1 MKILKGTIVIVS
13 FFLLSLG
20 ANAQSIAIGLKGGLN
35 FANLNGA
42 TASEVYS
49 NRTGYHFGAFT
60 LIKFGKIGIQPEIVY
75 SKQGSTVT
83 VNAQNFDSN
92 FDYFNIPIILKLYTV
107 AGINI
112 QVGPQF
118 GFISGAKY
126 PISSGQGSQ
135 SLQDIT
141 NQLKGSD
148 VSVAMGLGWDLPF
161 GLSVDGRYNL
171 GVSKA
176 NNTSSIPDI
185 KNQVFQLSIG
195 YKIFK
200 LGK

>member
-1 MKILKGTIVIVS
+1 
-13 FFLLSLG
+13 
-20 ANAQSIAIGLKGGLN
+20 
-35 FANLNGA
+35 
-42 TASEVYS
+42 VYS

>member
-35 FANLNGA
+35 FANLNGS

-60 LIKFGKIGIQPEIVY
+60 LIKLGKIGIQPEIVY

-92 FDYFNIPIILKLYTV
+92 FDYFNIPIIIKLYTV

-185 KNQVFQLSIG
+185 KNQVFQLSVG

>member
-1 MKILKGTIVIVS
+1 
-13 FFLLSLG
+13 
-20 ANAQSIAIGLKGGLN
+20 
-35 FANLNGA
+35 
-42 TASEVYS
+42 
-49 NRTGYHFGAFT
+49 
-60 LIKFGKIGIQPEIVY
+60 
-75 SKQGSTVT
+75 
-83 VNAQNFDSN
+83 
-92 FDYFNIPIILKLYTV
+92 
-107 AGINI
+107 
-112 QVGPQF
+112 
-118 GFISGAKY
+118 
-126 PISSGQGSQ
+126 
-135 SLQDIT
+135 LQDIT